1 MFDEGIDG
9 KYAGRIQAQSDKGSG
24 KNAYIAGRDR
34 NEYSIGNSD
43 EDEECSSTSLIE
55 ELEKK
60 YLCNVDIDESIIMLK
75 SMTGTSPC
83 KLASEHTLVLLVLN
97 HKYINRIGDKCQFMS
112 ICRYAREVDLAWNRL
127 SSWEEIT
134 AIFSLPRLEILNLG
148 YNPLQSSLAVLHLP
162 LAVNLELFI
171 LNGTDLQMSTVRK
184 LLNKMPK
191 LKELHLSEN
200 RNLENHFDVSDEVM
214 SKSLESLHVSK
225 CDIEHWE
232 AVTSLWRFFPNLTSL
247 SLCENPIRSISC
259 KLKVGTCDLNC
270 LNGIRRL
277 SLNKCL
283 IDNWSSIEH
292 LSNITTL
299 QDLRIIAIP
308 LWEEYTNDE
317 HFHLV
322 VGRIPQLKI
331 LNGSVI
337 SAELREQSER
347 FLIRYYDVHETKPK
361 IFARLIERHGHV
373 EQLCKVDM
381 TPKKYAVVA
390 VICEETGYNA
400 NLKIRLTQTVSCLMH
415 MLEKLT
421 RIPVRRMRLFYINS
435 GNPFPDELRFPS
447 QMLQALHIEDGGK
460 ICVQSK
466 MVISRKECI
475 AK

>member
-1 MFDEGIDG
+1 MFDEGIDD
-9 KYAGRIQAQSDKGSG
+9 KYAGRIQAQSDKGFGNS
-24 KNAYIAGRDR
+24 AYIAGRDP
-34 NEYSIGNSD
+34 NEYSIESSD

-75 SMTGTSPC
+75 SMTSTNPC

-97 HKYINRIGDKCQFMS
+97 HKYIDRIGDKLQFLS
-112 ICRYAREVDLAWNRL
+112 ICGYVREVDLAWNRL

-134 AIFSLPRLEILNLG
+134 AIFSLPRLEVLNLG
-148 YNPLQSSLAVLHLP
+148 YNPLQSSLAVLSLP

-171 LNGTDLQMSTVRK
+171 LNGTDLQMSTVQK

-200 RNLENHFDVSDEVM
+200 RNLENRFDVSDEVM

-225 CDIEHWE
+225 CNIEHWE
-232 AVTSLWRFFPNLTSL
+232 TVTSLWRFFPNLTSL
-247 SLCENPIRSISC
+247 SLCENPIRGTSC
-259 KLKVGTCDLNC
+259 KLKVGTYDLNC
-270 LNGIRRL
+270 LNGVRRL

-292 LSNITTL
+292 LANINTL

-322 VGRIPQLKI
+322 IGRIPQLKI

-421 RIPVRRMRLFYINS
+421 GIPVRRMRLFYINS

-466 MVISRKECI
+466 MVVSRNECI

>member
-1 MFDEGIDG
+1 MFDEGIDD
-9 KYAGRIQAQSDKGSG
+9 KYAGRIQAQSDKGFGNS
-24 KNAYIAGRDR
+24 AYIAGRDP
-34 NEYSIGNSD
+34 NEYSIESSD

-75 SMTGTSPC
+75 SMTSTNPC

-97 HKYINRIGDKCQFMS
+97 HKYIDRIGDKLQFLS
-112 ICRYAREVDLAWNRL
+112 ICGYVREVDLAWNRL

-134 AIFSLPRLEILNLG
+134 AIFSLPRLEVLNLG
-148 YNPLQSSLAVLHLP
+148 YNPLQSSLAVLSLP

-171 LNGTDLQMSTVRK
+171 LNGTDLQMSTVQK

-200 RNLENHFDVSDEVM
+200 RNLENRFDVSDEVM

-225 CDIEHWE
+225 CNIEHWE
-232 AVTSLWRFFPNLTSL
+232 TVTSLWRFFPNLTSL
-247 SLCENPIRSISC
+247 SLCENPIRGTSC
-259 KLKVGTCDLNC
+259 KLKVDDLNC
-270 LNGIRRL
+270 LNGVRRL

-292 LSNITTL
+292 LANINTL

-322 VGRIPQLKI
+322 IGRIPQLKI

-337 SAELREQSER
+337 SAELREQSE
-347 FLIRYYDVHETKPK
+347 RYYDVHETKPK

-421 RIPVRRMRLFYINS
+421 GIPVRRMRLFYINS

-460 ICVQSK
+460 ICVQ
-466 MVISRKECI
+466 V
-475 AK
+475 